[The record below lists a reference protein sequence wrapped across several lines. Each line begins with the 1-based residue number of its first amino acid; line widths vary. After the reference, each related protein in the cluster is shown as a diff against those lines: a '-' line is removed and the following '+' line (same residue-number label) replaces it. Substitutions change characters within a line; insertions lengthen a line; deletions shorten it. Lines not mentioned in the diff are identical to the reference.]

1 MGYGIAKNMSRED
14 VTKDS
19 KHLDPFFENHVC
31 LQNGDASQMLDL
43 FFDWTP
49 KKVTQSLGLK
59 LNMEPH

>member
-1 MGYGIAKNMSRED
+1 MSRED